1 MGALHQGPCVP
12 TRLCRLFC
20 AMSRLSLPE
29 SAARPS
35 CPRFRSALLL
45 LACPALVALAGCPS
59 AAISVKI
66 KPAQLLFRP

>member
-1 MGALHQGPCVP
+1 
-12 TRLCRLFC
+12 
-20 AMSRLSLPE
+20 MSRLSLPE